1 MNTEELAYGFSHE
14 LNAET
19 THVSVQLSL
28 DSAPSEDHEKSG
40 VLYYRLQDE
49 AGNEIRLNGKTGIS
63 AKYGPFRYI
72 HQKQGQSEYTLEV
85 PVPQGSKTFEA
96 GVASM
101 KQRLRGE
108 VTLTATERG
117 PNTDTDFSVVSQE
130 SPVAVD
136 GVRQSFSVVPGVE
149 YDLLVPSR
157 SSSAGKALLLFSFFD
172 AQQNMLPPAGEFGIH
187 PELGPYCYLQGEP
200 DTTISFK
207 VPDNCVELVLRGNH
221 WSGSKIELTAM
232 PSLEHKSGQL
242 IPANEL
248 VSSWIE
254 QLDVADNVIVL
265 QSTAGPISSKNKLL
279 LRSNRTALELSRHGW
294 KVVYSPFS
302 GPELSDRLINENL
315 LQLAPGELAGVVD
328 RLVAK
333 GLRGR
338 RVVYC
343 SSYADMTALSVQ
355 NRLQDYGWRSVY
367 EIRDDMEEFR
377 RVGYSK
383 WYSPALEQRYAQEAD
398 GIVATSPR
406 LMDKISVI
414 TGRDDVAYLPNA
426 APDEL
431 VEQTRSM
438 RSLDHFQKYRSKPLV
453 GYLGHL
459 TDSWFDWQKF
469 LAVARDNMDLDFE
482 IIGHGMPK
490 GMRLPINVR
499 ALGAMSH
506 EDCLPVVANWTV
518 GLIPFVESRLTYGV
532 DPNKVYEY
540 VAMGLQTVSAPMG
553 DLDRVPGV
561 EVYRSTEDFSDR
573 LREAVRVT
581 PDQSFYAACSTFL
594 ETANWSYRVGQ
605 IREFIE
611 GLYK

>member
-1 MNTEELAYGFSHE
+1 MKTEELAYRLSHE
-14 LNAET
+14 LSAET
-19 THVSVQLSL
+19 THVSVRLSL
-28 DSAPSEDHEKSG
+28 DNAPSEDHEKSG

-49 AGNEIRLNGKTGIS
+49 SGNEIRLDGKTGIS
-63 AKYGPFRYI
+63 TKYGPFRYI
-72 HQKQGQSEYTLEV
+72 HQKQGQSKYVLEV
-85 PVPQGSKTFEA
+85 PVPQGSKIFEA

-101 KQRLRGE
+101 KQGLRGE
-108 VTLTATERG
+108 VTLVATERG
-117 PNTDTDFSVVSQE
+117 PNTDTDFSFVSKE

-136 GVRQSFSVVPGVE
+136 GVRQTFSVVPGVE
-149 YDLLVPSR
+149 YELHIPSQ
-157 SSSAGKALLLFSFFD
+157 SSSVGKALLLLSFFD
-172 AQQNMLPPAGEFGIH
+172 AQLNLLPPVGEFGIH
-187 PELGPYCYLQGEP
+187 PELGPYCYLQGQP
-200 DTTISFK
+200 DTTISIK
-207 VPDNCVELVLRGNH
+207 VPENCVQLVLQGKH
-221 WSGSKIELTAM
+221 WSGTKVELIDR
-232 PSLEHKSGQL
+232 PSLEHKSEQMV
-242 IPANEL
+242 PVDQL
-248 VSSWIE
+248 VSSWVE
-254 QLDVADNVIVL
+254 QLDVADSVILL
-265 QSTAGPISSKNKLL
+265 QSTAGPLSSNNKLL
-279 LRSNRTALELSRHGW
+279 LRSNRIALELSRHGW

-302 GPELSDRLINENL
+302 GPELSDRLVNDNL

-328 RLVAK
+328 RLIAK
-333 GLRGR
+333 GLRGK
-338 RVVYC
+338 RVVFC
-343 SSYADMTALSVQ
+343 SSFADMTALSVQ
-355 NRLQDYGWRSVY
+355 NRLQDYGWKSVY

-398 GIVATSPR
+398 GIIATSPR
-406 LMDKISVI
+406 LVDKIAVV
-414 TGRDDVAYLPNA
+414 TGRSEVAYLPNA

-438 RSLDHFQKYRSKPLV
+438 RSLAHFQKYRGKPLV

-469 LAVARDNMDLDFE
+469 LTVARDNMDLEFE

-499 ALGAMSH
+499 VLGAMSH

-561 EVYRSTEDFSDR
+561 KIYRSTEDFNDR
-573 LREAVRVT
+573 LREAVRID

>member
-1 MNTEELAYGFSHE
+1 MKTEELAYGLSHD
-14 LNAET
+14 LNADT

-28 DSAPSEDHEKSG
+28 DSAPEEDLEKSG

-49 AGNEIRLNGKTGIS
+49 SGKEIRLNGKTGIS

-72 HQKQGQSEYTLEV
+72 HQKQGQSRYTVEV
-85 PVPQGSKTFEA
+85 PVPQGSKVFEA

-101 KQRLRGE
+101 KQRLRGG

-117 PNTDTDFSVVSQE
+117 PHTDTDFSLISEE

-136 GVRQSFSVVPGVE
+136 GVRQTYSVVPGVE
-149 YDLLVPSR
+149 YELTVHSR

-172 AQQNMLPPAGEFGIH
+172 AQQNLLPPAGEFGIH
-187 PELGPYCYLQGEP
+187 PELGPYCYVQGEP
-200 DTTISFK
+200 AITISIK
-207 VPDNCVELVLRGNH
+207 VPEHCVQLVLRGKH
-221 WSGSKIELTAM
+221 WSGANVELTAM
-232 PSLEHKSGQL
+232 PRLERKTDQL
-242 IPANEL
+242 MSASQI

-254 QLDVADNVIVL
+254 KLDVADNVILL
-265 QSTAGPISSKNKLL
+265 QSTAGPISLKNKLL
-279 LRSNRTALELSRHGW
+279 LRSNRTALDLSRHGW

-302 GPELSDRLINENL
+302 GPELSDRLVNENL

-328 RLVAK
+328 QLIAR
-333 GLRGR
+333 GLQGK
-338 RVVYC
+338 RVIYC

-355 NRLQDYGWRSVY
+355 NRLQDYGWKSVY

-398 GIVATSPR
+398 GVVATSPR
-406 LMDKISVI
+406 LKDKISVI
-414 TGRDDVAYLPNA
+414 TGRSDVTYLPNA

-438 RSLDHFQKYRSKPLV
+438 RSLAHFQNYRGKPLV

-469 LAVARDNMDLDFE
+469 LAVARNNMDLDFE
-482 IIGHGMPK
+482 LIGHGMPK
-490 GMRLPINVR
+490 GLRLPINVR

-506 EDCLPVVANWTV
+506 EECLPVVANWTV

-553 DLDRVPGV
+553 DLERVPGV
-561 EVYRSTEDFSDR
+561 EIYRSTEEFSDR
-573 LREAVRVT
+573 LRDAVRVN

-611 GLYK
+611 GLYQ